1 LVSVKNC
8 TKFGKKSLIC
18 IVALA
23 TGLVLMAGC
32 GGTSN
37 TGTSMVTPVT
47 IVTKSLPA
55 GVAGQTY
62 GAAIQAVDGMAP
74 YTYAVTGGTLPAGL
88 SLNGSVIQGVPS
100 TVTTSNV
107 TITVTDSSATKT
119 SAAYTLAIGA
129 PPPPILTLGASVPVA
144 VANTSYSS
152 AVTISGGTAP
162 YTFSLASG
170 SMPAG
175 LTLSPTGAVT
185 GTPTASGSFYFS
197 VHAVDSS
204 FTQGSVYANVAITVA
219 DAGVTVNMASPVVTV
234 PTTFYGIH
242 TSVYDS
248 VLNDTANIPVLLAD
262 TGVAMM
268 RYPGGGFSDN
278 YHWAQHSITPFYA
291 STNPACNV
299 TADGYIS
306 ATAHFGSFVQT
317 MLASKAGGIIT
328 VNYGTSVADSK
339 ATKSVG
345 TDGQATCSEPNT
357 FGQPQEAAAWV
368 AYANGSPSSTQVIGL
383 DAAGFDWKTVGF
395 WAGLRASGP
404 LAVDDGYNFLRIG
417 HAAAIGIKYWE
428 IGNEMY
434 YNGWSGNHN
443 AETDLHA
450 PYIYPNG
457 YTGSFNSRDQ
467 LAALSPTSY
476 GQNAVQFIQAM
487 KAVDPTIL
495 VGLDFDA
502 PGATDPIPANWN
514 PDLANAACGAGA
526 FDMVLIHYYPGTYK
540 NVQPSELVSL
550 PQTDIPNVVAGIKAN
565 LAQYCPAIASKIQ
578 FWMTETSPN
587 GALATNFPT
596 PVLGL
601 FVIDEYLTA
610 MANGYQNA
618 DWLELH
624 NGTFL
629 DNTEAPGPVFYAIQ
643 MMHQMAAPGDSL
655 VTATSTNGTVLSW
668 GAVKTTGKGGV
679 ILMNTSPTN
688 SQVVQ
693 LTFSGASVGT
703 LGMQYALGINTVQSG
718 TALSATPVTISGGTL
733 TVTVPAYTAVEV
745 VTQ

>member
-1 LVSVKNC
+1 MKRSVR
-8 TKFGKKSLIC
+8 
-18 IVALA
+18 LA
-23 TGLVLMAGC
+23 AMAMGLVLLAGC
-32 GGTSN
+32 GAASS
-37 TGTSMVTPVT
+37 TGTSMATPLT
-47 IVTKSLPA
+47 IVTKSLPS

-62 GAAIQAVDGMAP
+62 GAAIQVVDGTAP
-74 YTYAVTGGTLPAGL
+74 YTYAVTAGTLPAGL
-88 SLNGSVIQGVPS
+88 AMSGSVIQGVPS
-100 TVTTSNV
+100 SVTTSSV
-107 TITVTDSSATKT
+107 TITVTDSSASKS
-119 SAAYTLAIGA
+119 SAAYTLAIS
-129 PPPPILTLGASVPVA
+129 PPPAPTLTLGASVPVA

-152 AVTISGGTAP
+152 SVTISGGTAP

-185 GTPTASGSFYFS
+185 GVPTASGSFYFS

-204 FTQGSVYANVAITVA
+204 FTPGNVYANVAITVA
-219 DAGVTVNMASPVVTV
+219 DAGVTVNLASPVVTV

-242 TSVYDS
+242 TSVYDT
-248 VLNDTANIPVLLAD
+248 VLNDTANIPALLAD
-262 TGVAMM
+262 TGVSMM

-299 TADGYIS
+299 TANGYIASS
-306 ATAHFGSFVQT
+306 ATFGNFAQT
-317 MLASKAGGIIT
+317 LLASKAGGIIT
-328 VNYGTSVADSK
+328 VNYGTSVANST
-339 ATKSVG
+339 AMKSVG
-345 TDGQATCSEPNT
+345 TDGQTTCSEPNT

-368 AYANGSPSSTQVIGL
+368 AYANGSTSSTQVIGL
-383 DAAGFDWKTVGF
+383 DSAGFDWKTVGF
-395 WAGLRASGP
+395 WANLRASGP
-404 LAVDDGYNFLRIG
+404 LAVDDGYNFLRLG
-417 HAAAIGIKYWE
+417 HTSPIGIKYWE

-434 YNGWSGNHN
+434 YNGWNTNHN

-457 YTGSFNSRDQ
+457 YGASNTFDSRAS
-467 LAALSPTSY
+467 LAPLSPTAY
-476 GQNAVQFIQAM
+476 GQNAIPFIQAM
-487 KAVDPTIL
+487 KAVDPTIK

-502 PGATDPIPANWN
+502 PGATDPISPTWN
-514 PDLANAACGAGA
+514 PSLAQAACGAGS
-526 FDMVLIHYYPGTYK
+526 FDMVLIHYYPGTY
-540 NVQPSELVSL
+540 NGVLPSELVSL
-550 PQTDIPNVVAGIKAN
+550 PQTDIPAVVADVKAN
-565 LAQYCPAIASKIQ
+565 LAQYCPATASQIQ

-587 GALATNFPT
+587 GTLAKNFPT

-610 MANGYQNA
+610 MENGYQNA

-629 DNTEAPGPVFYAIQ
+629 DNTEAPGPVFYAMQ
-643 MMHQMAAPGDSL
+643 MMHQMAAPGDAIVAAS
-655 VTATSTNGTVLSW
+655 STNGTVLSW
-668 GAVKTTGKGGV
+668 GALKTTGKGGV

-693 LTFSGASVGT
+693 LAFSGATVGT
-703 LGMQYALGINTVQSG
+703 LGMQYALGLNTTQSG
-718 TALSATPVTISGGTL
+718 TALSATPVSISGGTL